1 MFHYGR
7 EIKNASEQLDIFRPE
22 PDLEVVA
29 SS

>member
-22 PDLEVVA
+22 PDLEVIA
-29 SS
+29 S